1 MSTKQ
6 TSRSPVVTPK
16 TLQFLKKL
24 STNNNRDWFLANKH
38 LYDDAQANMIGFV
51 DVLLAQLNKHDK
63 ISTDSAKRA
72 LYRIYSDVRFHKDR
86 PPYTARFA
94 AHFGREKP
102 FLRGGYNLVIKP
114 GNSFV
119 SCGFYSPNTDDL
131 KRIRQDISNNY
142 KDWNKILNA
151 KKFKTH
157 FGVMQGETVKTAP
170 QGFAKDH
177 PGIELLRYKQFF
189 FRHHFADKEVL
200 APDFLKNVNE
210 SFKTIR
216 PWFDYM
222 SDVLTTDANG
232 ESLV

>member
-1 MSTKQ
+1 MAASSFPVISTQ
-6 TSRSPVVTPK
+6 

-24 STNNNRDWFLANKH
+24 AANNNREWFQKNKH
-38 LYDDAQANMIGFV
+38 LYDAAHAN
-51 DVLLAQLNKHDK
+51 VLELITALLDEMHRHDK
-63 ISTDSAKRA
+63 ISTDNARKA
-72 LYRIYSDVRFHKDR
+72 MYRIYADVRFHKNR

-114 GNSFV
+114 GASYV
-119 SCGFYSPNTDDL
+119 SCGFYGPNADDL
-131 KRIRQDISNNY
+131 KRIRQDIDYNY
-142 KDWNKILNA
+142 ADWKKILNA

-157 FGVMQGETVKTAP
+157 FGPMLGETLKTAP
-170 QGFAKDH
+170 QGYPKDH
-177 PGIELLRYKQFF
+177 PGIALLRHKQFY
-189 FRHHFADKEVL
+189 FRHSFSDKEVL
-200 APDFLKNVNE
+200 APDFLKKVNE

-232 ESLV
+232 ELIK

>member
-1 MSTKQ
+1 MSAVIQKE
-6 TSRSPVVTPK
+6 
-16 TLQFLKKL
+16 TLAFLAKL
-24 STNNNRDWFLANKH
+24 AKNNNREWFLRNKH
-38 LYDDAQANMIGFV
+38 LYDAAHANMIVFV
-51 DVLLAQLNKHDK
+51 DDLLKRFARHDK

-102 FLRGGYNLVIKP
+102 MLRGGYHIVIKP
-114 GNSFV
+114 GSSYV

-131 KRIRQDISNNY
+131 KRIRQDIDYNH
-142 KDWNKILNA
+142 KDWNKMLNA
-151 KKFKTH
+151 RTFKTH
-157 FGVMQGETVKTAP
+157 FGTMIGETVKTAP

-177 PGIELLRYKQFF
+177 PAIELLRYKQFY
-189 FRHHFADKEVL
+189 FRHAFTDKEVL
-200 APDFLKNVNE
+200 TKDFAKKVDD

-232 ESLV
+232 EPISAR